1 MDILQ
6 ESITGFPAFIIHLV
20 TGLVLIAVFLMIYLR
35 ITPYRE
41 IQLIREGNVAA
52 AISLSGAMIGFTIP
66 LAKSAAQSGSL
77 LDMMMWG
84 GIALV
89 VQLLAYIAVRLMIPG
104 IAKDISE
111 GKVAQGAF
119 LGALSLA
126 TGLMNSAC
134 MTY

>member
-6 ESITGFPAFIIHLV
+6 QSITGFPAFIIHLAAAL
-20 TGLVLIAVFLMIYLR
+20 GMLAMFLFIYAM

-41 IQLIREGNVAA
+41 FRLIRDGNIAA

-66 LAKSAAQSGSL
+66 LAKAVAQSGSL
-77 LDMMMWG
+77 LDMLMWG

-89 VQLLAYIAVRLMIPG
+89 VQLLAYAVVRMMIPA
-104 IAKDISE
+104 IAKDIPD
-111 GKVAQGAF
+111 GKIAQGAF

-126 TGLMNSAC
+126 TGLLNSAC